1 MSQIDSEIPSQAMTS
16 ETNSDSS
23 IGIKKGKY
31 WIHIQQPIYKGIFF
45 ISISLIGY

>member
-16 ETNSDSS
+16 ETNSDFS

-31 WIHIQQPIYKGIFF
+31 WIQH
-45 ISISLIGY
+45 STTNL